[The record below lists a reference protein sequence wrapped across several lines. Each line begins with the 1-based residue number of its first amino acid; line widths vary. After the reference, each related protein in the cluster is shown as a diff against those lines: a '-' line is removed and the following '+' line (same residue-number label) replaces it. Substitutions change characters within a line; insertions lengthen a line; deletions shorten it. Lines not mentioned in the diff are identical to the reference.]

1 MAAEYW
7 LRRADGQ
14 PFGSFAQAQALIRR
28 EFPAVEFSWTTSGPE
43 MIRRAEA
50 NGAEVT
56 SDIREPLEGMP
67 SVLEG
72 YVEGAGFSATFNL
85 GAEEPV
91 TCLRVEPRGLSGL
104 DQELRRGLAVLE
116 AEAGAEFTWADDE

>member
-1 MAAEYW
+1 MATEYW

-43 MIRRAEA
+43 LIRRAEA
-50 NGAEVT
+50 SGSELT
-56 SDIREPLEGMP
+56 PDLRETFAGMP
-67 SVLEG
+67 SFLEG
-72 YVEGAGFSATFNL
+72 YVEGVGFAATFDL
-85 GAEEPV
+85 GVEEPV
-91 TCLRVEPRGLSGL
+91 TCLRVTPLGLCGL
-104 DQELRRGLAVLE
+104 NRELRRGLAALE

>member
-1 MAAEYW
+1 MATEYW

-14 PFGSFAQAQALIRR
+14 PFGSFAHAQALIRR

-43 MIRRAEA
+43 LIRRAEA
-50 NGAEVT
+50 SGAAVT
-56 SDIREPLEGMP
+56 PDLRQPLEGVP

-85 GAEEPV
+85 GVGEPV
-91 TCLRVEPRGLSGL
+91 TCLRVTPLGLSG
-104 DQELRRGLAVLE
+104 
-116 AEAGAEFTWADDE
+116 